1 MIQFDDGTIF
11 SYVHIGEF
19 HSQGAW
25 IHPTRIIDTWE
36 LILVLE
42 GTVCL
47 REGQTDYTLHPNQ
60 AILLEPGVEHGGT
73 RTEQTPTAFYW
84 FHFTTDRPMPLKTYR
99 GKDYYELKQMMKR
112 LLHITNTPGCPTGAA
127 DAQGYLIF
135 DELDRRARA
144 ETLSEGNRISQIL
157 EYIKINGHRNLT
169 VTELAARFHFH
180 PDYLGRLFR
189 QSVGVNLKSYLDQ
202 RKLQQARDL
211 LLTTDRTVK
220 QIASELGFSN
230 ENLFIKFFLYHEK
243 ITPTAFRSRYYN
255 THLNNR

>member
-1 MIQFDDGTIF
+1 MIQFENGKYF
-11 SYVHIGEF
+11 SYDMVGEF
-19 HSQGAW
+19 HSLGEW
-25 IHPTRIIDTWE
+25 IHPKRSIKSFE
-36 LILVLE
+36 VILALE
-42 GTVCL
+42 GTVYIS
-47 REGQTDYTLHPNQ
+47 EENQ
-60 AILLEPGVEHGGT
+60 EYALQKNQLLVLEPFKEHYGYKT
-73 RTEQTPTAFYW
+73 VSEPTAFYW